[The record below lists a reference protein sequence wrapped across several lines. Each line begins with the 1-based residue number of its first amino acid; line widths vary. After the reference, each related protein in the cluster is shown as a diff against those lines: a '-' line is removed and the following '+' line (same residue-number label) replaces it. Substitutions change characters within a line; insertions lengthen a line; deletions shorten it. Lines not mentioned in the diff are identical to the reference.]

1 MSFFY
6 KNTALSYPK
15 SPFGVGTFRYKYV
28 IIYLKDEATA
38 RVHTEEDK
46 ICYCLTASG
55 GVIMASLTVN
65 PDYKLIGNNIKQMR
79 TKSQVSQQNLAKAIN
94 ISQTHMSNLENGKTG
109 VSLAI
114 AIRISQHLK
123 CSLDELIFGT
133 NKKSYPAAGKPLSD
147 HTVDEFN
154 QLLKRSLA
162 EMMFQCLQHTE
173 GKLAK

>member
-1 MSFFY
+1 
-6 KNTALSYPK
+6 
-15 SPFGVGTFRYKYV
+15 
-28 IIYLKDEATA
+28 
-38 RVHTEEDK
+38 
-46 ICYCLTASG
+46 
-55 GVIMASLTVN
+55 MASLTVN

-123 CSLDELIFGT
+123 C
-133 NKKSYPAAGKPLSD
+133 
-147 HTVDEFN
+147 N

-162 EMMFQCLQHTE
+162 EMMFQCLQHPE

>member
-1 MSFFY
+1 M
-6 KNTALSYPK
+6 N
-15 SPFGVGTFRYKYV
+15 
-28 IIYLKDEATA
+28 DEATA

-46 ICYCLTASG
+46 ICYCLTAAG

-114 AIRISQHLK
+114 AIRISQAWM
-123 CSLDELIFGT
+123 S
-133 NKKSYPAAGKPLSD
+133 
-147 HTVDEFN
+147 
-154 QLLKRSLA
+154 
-162 EMMFQCLQHTE
+162 
-173 GKLAK
+173 

>member
-38 RVHTEEDK
+38 RFHTEEDK

-133 NKKSYPAAGKPLSD
+133 DKKSYPAAGKPLSD

-162 EMMFQCLQHTE
+162 EMMFQCLQHPE
-173 GKLAK
+173 EKQAK

>member
-55 GVIMASLTVN
+55 GVIMAILTVN

-79 TKSQVSQQNLAKAIN
+79 TKSQVSQQSLAKAIN

-133 NKKSYPAAGKPLSD
+133 DKKSYPAAGKPLSD

-162 EMMFQCLQHTE
+162 EMMFQCLQHPE

>member
-38 RVHTEEDK
+38 RVHTEDDK

-162 EMMFQCLQHTE
+162 EMMFQCLQHPE

>member
-1 MSFFY
+1 M
-6 KNTALSYPK
+6 T
-15 SPFGVGTFRYKYV
+15 
-28 IIYLKDEATA
+28 
-38 RVHTEEDK
+38 
-46 ICYCLTASG
+46 
-55 GVIMASLTVN
+55 SLTVN
-65 PDYKLIGNNIKQMR
+65 PDYKIIGNNIKQMR
-79 TKSQVSQQNLAKAIN
+79 TKSQVSQQSLAKAIN

-133 NKKSYPAAGKPLSD
+133 DKKSYPAAGKPLSD

-162 EMMFQCLQHTE
+162 EMMFQCLQHPE

>member
-38 RVHTEEDK
+38 RVHTEDDK

-133 NKKSYPAAGKPLSD
+133 DKKSYPAAGKPLSD

-162 EMMFQCLQHTE
+162 EMMFQCLQHPE

>member
-38 RVHTEEDK
+38 RVHTEDDK
-46 ICYCLTASG
+46 ICYCLTAAG

-162 EMMFQCLQHTE
+162 EMMFQCLQHPE

>member
-1 MSFFY
+1 
-6 KNTALSYPK
+6 
-15 SPFGVGTFRYKYV
+15 
-28 IIYLKDEATA
+28 
-38 RVHTEEDK
+38 
-46 ICYCLTASG
+46 
-55 GVIMASLTVN
+55 MASLTVN

-79 TKSQVSQQNLAKAIN
+79 TKSQQNLAKAIN

-133 NKKSYPAAGKPLSD
+133 DKKSYPAAGKPLSD

-162 EMMFQCLQHTE
+162 EMMFQCLQHPE

>member
-133 NKKSYPAAGKPLSD
+133 DKKSYPAAGKPLSD

-162 EMMFQCLQHTE
+162 EMMFQCLQHPE

>member
-15 SPFGVGTFRYKYV
+15 SLFGVGTFRYKSV

-38 RVHTEEDK
+38 CVHTEDDK

-133 NKKSYPAAGKPLSD
+133 DKKSYPAAGKPLSD

-162 EMMFQCLQHTE
+162 EMMFQCLQHPE

>member
-1 MSFFY
+1 
-6 KNTALSYPK
+6 
-15 SPFGVGTFRYKYV
+15 
-28 IIYLKDEATA
+28 
-38 RVHTEEDK
+38 
-46 ICYCLTASG
+46 
-55 GVIMASLTVN
+55 MASLTVN

-94 ISQTHMSNLENGKTG
+94 ISQNLENGKTG

-133 NKKSYPAAGKPLSD
+133 DKKSYPAAGKPLSD

-162 EMMFQCLQHTE
+162 EMMFQCLQHPEEKQLYCTS
-173 GKLAK
+173 KLNFFKNHFKSLY

>member
-38 RVHTEEDK
+38 HVHTEDDK
-46 ICYCLTASG
+46 ICYCLTAAG

-133 NKKSYPAAGKPLSD
+133 DKKSYPAAGKPLSD

-162 EMMFQCLQHTE
+162 EMMFQCLQHPE

>member
-1 MSFFY
+1 MKKRF
-6 KNTALSYPK
+6 TLIELLIVIAIIAILAGMLLPALNQ
-15 SPFGVGTFRYKYV
+15 
-28 IIYLKDEATA
+28 A
-38 RVHTEEDK
+38 REKARTSS
-46 ICYCLTASG
+46 C
-55 GVIMASLTVN
+55 
-65 PDYKLIGNNIKQMR
+65 GNNIKQMR

-133 NKKSYPAAGKPLSD
+133 DKKSYPAAGKPLSD

-162 EMMFQCLQHTE
+162 EMMFQCLQHPE

>member
-1 MSFFY
+1 
-6 KNTALSYPK
+6 
-15 SPFGVGTFRYKYV
+15 
-28 IIYLKDEATA
+28 
-38 RVHTEEDK
+38 
-46 ICYCLTASG
+46 
-55 GVIMASLTVN
+55 MASLTVN

-133 NKKSYPAAGKPLSD
+133 DKKSLSD

-162 EMMFQCLQHTE
+162 EMMFQCLQHPE

>member
-1 MSFFY
+1 
-6 KNTALSYPK
+6 
-15 SPFGVGTFRYKYV
+15 
-28 IIYLKDEATA
+28 
-38 RVHTEEDK
+38 
-46 ICYCLTASG
+46 
-55 GVIMASLTVN
+55 MASLTVN

-79 TKSQVSQQNLAKAIN
+79 TKSQVSQQSLAKAIN

-133 NKKSYPAAGKPLSD
+133 NKKSYPAASKPLSD

-162 EMMFQCLQHTE
+162 EMMFQCLQHPEVQNVKSIELLFSSILKAAASLWTQRF
-173 GKLAK
+173 LYAKTPPLWRG

>member
-1 MSFFY
+1 
-6 KNTALSYPK
+6 
-15 SPFGVGTFRYKYV
+15 
-28 IIYLKDEATA
+28 
-38 RVHTEEDK
+38 
-46 ICYCLTASG
+46 
-55 GVIMASLTVN
+55 MASLTVN

-79 TKSQVSQQNLAKAIN
+79 TKSQVSQQSLAKAIN

-133 NKKSYPAAGKPLSD
+133 NKKSYPAASKPLSD

-154 QLLKRSLA
+154 QLALSGRNDVSMSAAPGSPKCKINRA
-162 EMMFQCLQHTE
+162 AFQFYP
-173 GKLAK
+173 

>member
-15 SPFGVGTFRYKYV
+15 SPFGVWTFRYKSV
-28 IIYLKDEATA
+28 IIYLKDEAMA
-38 RVHTEEDK
+38 RVHTDEDK

-55 GVIMASLTVN
+55 GVIIASLTVN

-162 EMMFQCLQHTE
+162 EMMFQCLQHPE
-173 GKLAK
+173 EKQAK

>member
-1 MSFFY
+1 M
-6 KNTALSYPK
+6 
-15 SPFGVGTFRYKYV
+15 
-28 IIYLKDEATA
+28 KDEATA
-38 RVHTEEDK
+38 RVHTEDDK
-46 ICYCLTASG
+46 ICYCLTAAE

-133 NKKSYPAAGKPLSD
+133 DKKSYPAAGKPLSD

-162 EMMFQCLQHTE
+162 EMMFQCLQHPE

>member
-1 MSFFY
+1 
-6 KNTALSYPK
+6 
-15 SPFGVGTFRYKYV
+15 
-28 IIYLKDEATA
+28 
-38 RVHTEEDK
+38 
-46 ICYCLTASG
+46 
-55 GVIMASLTVN
+55 MASLTVN

-114 AIRISQHLK
+114 AIRISQ

-162 EMMFQCLQHTE
+162 EMMFQCLQHPE

>member
-1 MSFFY
+1 
-6 KNTALSYPK
+6 
-15 SPFGVGTFRYKYV
+15 
-28 IIYLKDEATA
+28 
-38 RVHTEEDK
+38 
-46 ICYCLTASG
+46 
-55 GVIMASLTVN
+55 MASLTVN

-79 TKSQVSQQNLAKAIN
+79 TKSQVSQQSLAKAIN
-94 ISQTHMSNLENGKTG
+94 IFQTHMSNLENGKTG

-133 NKKSYPAAGKPLSD
+133 NKKSYPAASKPLSD

-162 EMMFQCLQHTE
+162 EMMFQCLQHPE
-173 GKLAK
+173 VQNVK